1 MCPFTKKNSGTFL
14 AAGTASCAS
23 IVFCKK
29 RQCLLFWGLAKKNCI
44 FSNKKPNKIFYL
56 KNCFYLCGMI
66 YRFELPHVAVTR
78 KAGFCRTFLV

>member
-1 MCPFTKKNSGTFL
+1 VQ
-14 AAGTASCAS
+14 A
-23 IVFCKK
+23 
-29 RQCLLFWGLAKKNCI
+29 LFFARKDSACSFGGLQKKNCI